1 MLAHCGESR
10 RFGLA
15 NRLPRKELRAATP
28 LTVLTNS
35 RAARTDAHGREARP
49 GVLHCARRQRSRST
63 NKLTW
68 DEILRLYRLTMKVPP
83 HNLPT
88 RYNICPTDPVDVV
101 TEFAKAI
108 VTSSACGGARVVVVA
123 KALQDLRA
131 ATRQAE
137 RPTVDSALPGTLK
150 GCYYSRQCGEAAM
163 RMKFIG
169 YAGDFTSSAR
179 GERADNGADGRGS
192 MRPIFG
198 HAAGAAREVFRMD
211 ERLVQLPD
219 QDAMDRLHPVP
230 AKHRER
236 ESLVRTIPQ

>member
-1 MLAHCGESR
+1 MC
-10 RFGLA
+10 
-15 NRLPRKELRAATP
+15 ATP
-28 LTVLTNS
+28 TIALHEQADVGRDL
-35 RAARTDAHGREARP
+35 AALSTDDESAAAQSADSLQYLPH
-49 GVLHCARRQRSRST
+49 RSGGCSDR
-63 NKLTW
+63 
-68 DEILRLYRLTMKVPP
+68 V
-83 HNLPT
+83 
-88 RYNICPTDPVDVV
+88 
-101 TEFAKAI
+101 AKAI